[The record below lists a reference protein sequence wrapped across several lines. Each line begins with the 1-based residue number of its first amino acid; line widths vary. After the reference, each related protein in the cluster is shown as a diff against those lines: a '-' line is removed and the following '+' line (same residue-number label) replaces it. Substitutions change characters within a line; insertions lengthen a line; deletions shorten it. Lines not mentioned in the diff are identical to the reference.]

1 MKKFKHQPKLN
12 ARLDGTTDFSV
23 RQLWA
28 RCPRSFGRITA
39 LALALILGMLPVG
52 ASDLVHAP
60 PGLRPS
66 LQYESEAAVDR
77 GLKYLRN
84 RQLPNGSWA
93 NHPVIT
99 AMAVLAVEGEH
110 DKLDTSADP
119 AALRGTD
126 FLVHHQRDDGAI
138 SNAASMQYPVYSTAV
153 AVLAVARLQIPENEP
168 ALFKARNFLIA
179 SQHARD
185 SNSPDF
191 GGFPGIRGGYADLM
205 TTQWVL
211 EALYITDHLAC
222 RDATELE
229 IIYKRALTFIRNCQ
243 NPTTENGS
251 DRGVF
256 LDSPRQLGTLDSAVS
271 PATPTNRFLRTAAG
285 IKSLIYGRATA
296 GDPQLENA
304 LESMYANLQDVA
316 TFMDTVEASPYT
328 SFFFLGR
335 ALRAVE
341 RSGMAPAND
350 SVEGWRNR
358 VAVEL
363 LNRQSGDGSWRPGEQ
378 AWWENHPDLVTAY
391 AVLTLQGFLR

>member
-1 MKKFKHQPKLN
+1 MPRITEALQSGTRLN
-12 ARLDGTTDFSV
+12 GDILV
-23 RQLWA
+23 
-28 RCPRSFGRITA
+28 SFGRIA
-39 LALALILGMLPVG
+39 VAALALIFGMLPAG

-66 LQYESEAAVDR
+66 LQYESEAAVAR

-99 AMAVLAVEGEH
+99 AMAVLAVAGDENLLEPSS
-110 DKLDTSADP
+110 DR
-119 AALRGTD
+119 AAQRGTG
-126 FLVHHQRDDGAI
+126 FLIYHQRDNGAI

-153 AVLAVARLQIPENEP
+153 AVLAVGRLQIPAYDP
-168 ALFKARNFLIA
+168 GLSRARDFLIA
-179 SQHARD
+179 SQHSDNA
-185 SNSPDF
+185 NSPDF

-211 EALYITDHLAC
+211 EALYITDRLAH
-222 RDATELE
+222 RDPAELE
-229 IIYKRALTFIRNCQ
+229 TIYERALTFIRNCQ
-243 NPTTENGS
+243 TPADHES
-251 DRGVF
+251 DRGMF
-256 LDSPRQLGTLDSAVS
+256 LDSPRQLGALDSAVS

-285 IKSLIYGRATA
+285 VKSLIYGRATSA
-296 GDPQLENA
+296 DPQLGA
-304 LESMYANLQDVA
+304 AVESLYAGLRDVSD
-316 TFMDTVEASPYT
+316 FMKTVESSPYT

-341 RSGMAPAND
+341 RSGMSPEDDGAA
-350 SVEGWRNR
+350 GWRNR
-358 VAVEL
+358 VAMAL
-363 LNRQSGDGSWRPGEQ
+363 LNRQAGDGSWRPGEQ